1 MRATGSGKPRR
12 ARGPIELLVVTGL
25 GVLSGA
31 LEIIV
36 GVLVIFARYLSSVIH
51 SHLQEVVTLLG
62 AGLVLIGLLTAAVA
76 WGLTRGDSSARII
89 VTVLLGL
96 GSAVAVA
103 GIVADPEDLLIGVVP
118 LVLSMAAVVVMWTGR
133 TARYFARQAT

>member
-12 ARGPIELLVVTGL
+12 ARGPIELRIVIAL
-25 GVLSGA
+25 GVLSGI
-31 LEIIV
+31 LQIIF
-36 GVLVIFARYLSSVIH
+36 GILVIFARYLSGVIQ

-76 WGLTRGDSSARII
+76 WGLTRGDNSARIV

-96 GSAVAVA
+96 GSAAAVAV
-103 GIVADPEDLLIGVVP
+103 IVADGKDLLIGLVP
-118 LVLSMAAVVVMWTGR
+118 LVLSVAAGVVMWTGR
-133 TARYFARQAT
+133 TARFFARQAT